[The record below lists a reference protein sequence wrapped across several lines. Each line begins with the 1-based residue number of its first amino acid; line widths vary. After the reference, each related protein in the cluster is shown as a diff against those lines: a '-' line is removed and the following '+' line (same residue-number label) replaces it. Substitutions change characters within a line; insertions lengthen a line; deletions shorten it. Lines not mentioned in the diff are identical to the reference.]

1 MSERDVMFVERKL
14 LKDIEAEKKFSFKKI
29 VKLIQLNAIYSK

>member
-1 MSERDVMFVERKL
+1 MSERDVMFAERKL